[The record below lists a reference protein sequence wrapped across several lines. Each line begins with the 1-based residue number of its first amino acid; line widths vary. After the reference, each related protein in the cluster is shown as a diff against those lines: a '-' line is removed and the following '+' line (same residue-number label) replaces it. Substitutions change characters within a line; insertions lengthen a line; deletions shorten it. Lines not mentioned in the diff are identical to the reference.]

1 MHLEIEGID
10 GEMILWRYM
19 DIAKFVSMLEQ
30 NAIWLARADTF
41 GDKYEGRFP
50 DEMREYIE
58 NAYEAYDDEDDDSP
72 VNDASDFQDY
82 LVKNTFISC
91 WHHNLEENMV
101 MWEIYGKETNAI
113 AIQTTAKSIV
123 NSIDTS
129 FISGYS
135 LKMKNVE
142 YKNANE
148 ISGILRYEDSFFRK
162 RKHFSFEK
170 EVRISLDT
178 YNRSNPTKKSKRGR
192 RDFKLTSCEKVAN
205 LIQPVTKK
213 ARELLCRD
221 VQGYTCQ
228 SYPTISFKE
237 AITEKPAS

>member
-148 ISGILRYEDSFFRK
+148 ISGIPRYEDSFFRK

-178 YNRSNPTKKSKRGR
+178 YNRSNPTKNTAYGHKLRVPVMSEMVHKVLIHPDSQDWFYDVVCSITTKYSLEVSVERGCYGN
-192 RDFKLTSCEKVAN
+192 T
-205 LIQPVTKK
+205 
-213 ARELLCRD
+213 
-221 VQGYTCQ
+221 
-228 SYPTISFKE
+228 
-237 AITEKPAS
+237 